1 MSKYTTQLR
10 FICESIVDL
19 NESTKANG
27 VTELIGEIWDK
38 VFTFDFPIFDESY
51 RKELCVKILRH
62 YWTRE
67 IGQETYGAWKIR
79 LETKLC
85 DIMPYYNQ
93 LYKSELLEFNPMFDV
108 DLTRSGDR
116 TNKGSV
122 TGTDTGES
130 KTTDL
135 FSDTPQNGLRD
146 VESGEYLT
154 SANVN
159 NNDYSNRNNTN
170 SNSQESFWEK
180 VQGRSNRSGSRA
192 LIEFRKTFLNIDM
205 LVIEELEPLF
215 MQLW

>member
-10 FICESIVDL
+10 FICESMVDL

-27 VTELIGEIWDK
+27 VTELIEKIWDK

-108 DLTRSGDR
+108 DLTRSSDR
-116 TNKGSV
+116 TNTGKI

-159 NNDYSNRNNTN
+159 NNDYNNRNTTN
-170 SNSQESFWEK
+170 SDAQESFWEK
-180 VQGRSNRSGSRA
+180 VQGRSSRSGSSA

>member
-27 VTELIGEIWDK
+27 VTELIEKIWDK

-108 DLTRSGDR
+108 DLTRSSDR

>member
-10 FICESIVDL
+10 FICESIIDL

-27 VTELIGEIWDK
+27 VTELIEKIWDK

-108 DLTRSGDR
+108 DLTRSSDR

>member
-10 FICESIVDL
+10 FICESIVDF

-27 VTELIGEIWDK
+27 VTELIEQIWDK

-108 DLTRSGDR
+108 DLTRSSDR
-116 TNKGSV
+116 TNAGEV
-122 TGTDTGES
+122 TGADTGEIR
-130 KTTDL
+130 TTDL

-154 SANVN
+154 SANVSN
-159 NNDYSNRNNTN
+159 NNYNNRNTTN
-170 SNSQESFWEK
+170 SNAQESFWEK

-192 LIEFRKTFLNIDM
+192 LMEFRKTFLNIDM
-205 LVIEELEPLF
+205 LVIDELEPLF

>member
-19 NESTKANG
+19 NESTKSNG
-27 VTELIGEIWDK
+27 VTELIEKIWDK

-93 LYKSELLEFNPMFDV
+93 LYKSELLEFNPMLDV
-108 DLTRSGDR
+108 DLTRSSDR
-116 TNKGSV
+116 TNTGKV
-122 TGTDTGES
+122 TGTDAGES

-159 NNDYSNRNNTN
+159 NNDYSNRNTTN
-170 SNSQESFWEK
+170 SDTQESFWEK
-180 VQGRSNRSGSRA
+180 VQGRSSRSGSSA